1 MRFLRCKY
9 LNKDSKKGDSI
20 TKVSLS
26 NNKTRLFVDH
36 ISELIEFVF
45 DSDEDAE
52 MKNNWTKMMED
63 YQDAMAILWKWS
75 EYTEQEIKEFQL
87 KIDDF
92 FVAYVERSGSGKE
105 GVTNYIHVL
114 GSAHVSY
121 HMRWHSNLYK
131 YSQQRWESLNEKF
144 KLAFLTILS
153 KEETLDVKELRVREP
168 TLSPYFCTFSWRYC
182 GLQV

>member
-1 MRFLRCKY
+1 VPL
-9 LNKDSKKGDSI
+9 SEKGDSI
-20 TKVSLS
+20 IKVSLS
-26 NNKTRLFVDH
+26 NNKTCLFIDH

-45 DSDEDAE
+45 DSDEDAK
-52 MKNNWTKMMED
+52 MKNIWTKMMED
-63 YQDAMAILWKWS
+63 YQDAMAILRNWS
-75 EYTEQEIKEFQL
+75 VYAEHKNKGVSFK

-131 YSQQRWESLNEKF
+131 YSQQRWESLNEKL